1 MVFKR
6 LLQAVGVG
14 GPAIDTV
21 LTNPHCQPGQPL
33 SGKVHLTGGDADVE
47 IEHIALSLQTHVE
60 RDSAHQTVEFH
71 RVVVASHLRLA
82 AKETQAIGF
91 QFPLPWETPI
101 TDIGGQRLRGMN
113 LGLRTEV
120 GIAKALDKGDLDPVF
135 VQPLPSQQCVLEG
148 FARLGFHF
156 KSADL
161 EAGRLHGVN
170 QQLPFFQEIEF
181 FPGPQFAG
189 RINEVELTMV
199 ANPAGLD
206 IILEADK
213 RGGLFMPSTD
223 ALGRIRTGHEEA
235 LATDWAGFITDWLQ
249 QLSQRRQQF
258 MGQPGYGQYGHPGKH
273 GYHHSRG
280 SGMGGVVAGAAA
292 GMMGGMIIGEML
304 DGDEGFFG
312 GDEE

>member
-21 LTNPHCQPGQPL
+21 LTHPHCQPGQPL
-33 SGKVHLTGGDADVE
+33 PGNVHLTGGETDAE

-60 RDSAHQTVEFH
+60 RGSSHQTVDFH
-71 RVVVASHLRLA
+71 RVVIASHIRLR
-82 AKETQAIGF
+82 AKDTQVIPF
-91 QFPLPWETPI
+91 QIPLPWETPI
-101 TDIGGQRLRGMN
+101 TDVGGQRLHGMN
-113 LGLRTEV
+113 LGVRTEV
-120 GIAKALDKGDLDPVF
+120 SIAKAVDKGDLDPVF
-135 VQPLPSQQCVLEG
+135 VQPLPSQQSVLEG
-148 FARLGFHF
+148 FARLGFRF

-181 FPGPQFAG
+181 FPAPQFAG
-189 RINEVELTMV
+189 QVSEVELTMV

-213 RGGLFMPSTD
+213 RGGMFTPSTD

-235 LATDWAGFITDWLQ
+235 LTMEWAAVLTDWLQ
-249 QLSQRRQQF
+249 QLTQHRQQY
-258 MGQPGYGQYGHPGKH
+258 MAQHGYGHPGQYGHRQ
-273 GYHHSRG
+273 SRG
-280 SGMGGVVAGAAA
+280 PGMGGVVAGAAA
-292 GMMGGMIIGEML
+292 GMVGGMMIGDML
-304 DGDEGFFG
+304 SDDEGFFG